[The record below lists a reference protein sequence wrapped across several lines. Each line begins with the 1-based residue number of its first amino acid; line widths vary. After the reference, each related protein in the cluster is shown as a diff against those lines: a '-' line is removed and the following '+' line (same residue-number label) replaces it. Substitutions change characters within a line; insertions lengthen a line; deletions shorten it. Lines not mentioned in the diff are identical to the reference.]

1 MFLSICNLAPSNQS
15 QHDFGRKQRGKASGP
30 HPNLPPAGEGATPKA
45 WLFALAH
52 PPLGEGWDGGWHPS
66 VAAAPAPLGV
76 VHAVDVPPVLLQW
89 TPRKCW
95 PCRSPARH
103 CCHCARCGTARLALQ
118 ASVMDAVISP
128 TGRSPDVLV
137 YLPLAGRKSF
147 WTVLPDPVIAD
158 IVAFMPLDFLVFA
171 FCAIG
176 LYFLTCRPSSEYL
189 ACVFTSIQMREPR
202 RLSDFRHRSVLEERR
217 SQIRPQRGQFLP
229 DLLAHSRS
237 YGPKRR

>member
-1 MFLSICNLAPSNQS
+1 MTSAGSSGAKHSALIPTFP
-15 QHDFGRKQRGKASGP
+15 QRGKAP
-30 HPNLPPAGEGATPKA
+30 HQKPGCLPWPTRHWGKAGLGGAGIQVSQQPPRRLA
-45 WLFALAH
+45 WCMRLTCRRCCVNGRRA
-52 PPLGEGWDGGWHPS
+52 
-66 VAAAPAPLGV
+66 
-76 VHAVDVPPVLLQW
+76 
-89 TPRKCW
+89 TCW
-95 PCRSPARH
+95 PCRSPPRH
-103 CCHCARCGTARLALQ
+103 CCHCTRCGTARLALQ

-147 WTVLPDPVIAD
+147 WTVLLDPVIAD
-158 IVAFMPLDFLVFA
+158 IVAFVPLDFLVFA

>member
-1 MFLSICNLAPSNQS
+1 MGAGIQVSQQPPRRLAWCMRLTCRRCCVN
-15 QHDFGRKQRGKASGP
+15 GRR
-30 HPNLPPAGEGATPKA
+30 AT
-45 WLFALAH
+45 
-52 PPLGEGWDGGWHPS
+52 
-66 VAAAPAPLGV
+66 
-76 VHAVDVPPVLLQW
+76 
-89 TPRKCW
+89 CW
-95 PCRSPARH
+95 PCRSPPRH
-103 CCHCARCGTARLALQ
+103 CCHCTRCGTARLALQ